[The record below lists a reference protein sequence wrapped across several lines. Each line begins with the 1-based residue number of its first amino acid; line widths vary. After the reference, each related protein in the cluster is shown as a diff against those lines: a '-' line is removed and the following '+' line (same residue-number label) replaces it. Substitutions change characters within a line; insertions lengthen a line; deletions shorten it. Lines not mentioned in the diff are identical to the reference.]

1 MNESRNISKNQ
12 GLCRVLA
19 GTGVADVVPLLEGD
33 VYVVCDRAVLP
44 LAEKI
49 VKESRTQPIIR
60 AVLPLET
67 SEEKKNLDTVMAICR
82 WLLEKGADRGAML
95 LAIGGGITTDM
106 AGFAASIY
114 KRGIRFAFVP
124 TTLLAQVDAAIGG
137 KTGVNFMDL
146 KNMLGVIRQPEW
158 TWICPEPL
166 RTLPLRD
173 FRGGAAELLKTFL
186 IEDRNDNYARAVR
199 LLTRLCGAGADAAC
213 PDTATKGAGSACFD
227 MVAKGAGAACPDTVT
242 KGAGATCFDMV
253 ATETDGGQKAERS
266 GARAAGMD
274 PEAER
279 ELQDLIAG
287 AATVKADIVGRDPYE
302 RGERRKLNLGHTFA
316 HGIES
321 VARKRGYDISHGE
334 AVAIGILIAARLA
347 EKLGLAENSPA
358 DPVDAADES
367 PARPGA
373 AADFGKKGLAARL
386 EADFRACGLPTASPF
401 PLKTLAG
408 AMTKDKKA
416 EGGVVR
422 FILPVAV
429 GTVVERALTVR
440 VALDLLGKGTACPD
454 SPRDDA
460 SRDPRDTG
468 ATDKEI

>member
-33 VYVVCDRAVLP
+33 VYVVCDRTVLP

-49 VKESRTQPIIR
+49 VEESRTQLIIR

-137 KTGVNFMDL
+137 KTGVNFLDL

-166 RTLPLRD
+166 STLPLRD

-199 LLTRLCGAGADAAC
+199 LLTRLCGAGAGAAC
-213 PDTATKGAGSACFD
+213 PDTATKGAGSACPD
-227 MVAKGAGAACPDTVT
+227 MATKDAGSA
-242 KGAGATCFDMV
+242 CFDTV
-253 ATETDGGQKAERS
+253 ATEADGGQKAERS
-266 GARAAGMD
+266 GVRAAGMD

-287 AATVKADIVGRDPYE
+287 AAAVKADIVGRDPYE

-334 AVAIGILIAARLA
+334 AVAIGILLAARLA

-367 PARPGA
+367 PERPGA

-401 PLKTLAG
+401 PLETLAG

-416 EGGVVR
+416 EGGSVR

-429 GTVVERALTVR
+429 GTVVERTLTVH

-468 ATDKEI
+468 ATDKEM

>member
-19 GTGVADVVPLLEGD
+19 GTGVADVVPLREGD

-49 VKESRTQPIIR
+49 VKECRTQPIIR

-82 WLLEKGADRGAML
+82 WLLEKGADRRAML

-137 KTGVNFMDL
+137 KTGVNFLDL

-213 PDTATKGAGSACFD
+213 PDTATKGAGSS
-227 MVAKGAGAACPDTVT
+227 CPDTVT
-242 KGAGATCFDMV
+242 KGAGATCFDTV
-253 ATETDGGQKAERS
+253 ATEADGGQKAERS

-287 AATVKADIVGRDPYE
+287 AAAVKADIVGRDPYE

-321 VARKRGYDISHGE
+321 VARKRRYDISHGE
-334 AVAIGILIAARLA
+334 AVAIGILLAARLA

-358 DPVDAADES
+358 DPLNAADES
-367 PARPGA
+367 PDRPGA
-373 AADFGKKGLAARL
+373 AADFGTKGLAARL

-401 PLKTLAG
+401 PLEMLAG

-416 EGGVVR
+416 EGEAVR
-422 FILPVAV
+422 FILPITV
-429 GTVVERALTVR
+429 GTVVEKTLTVPE
-440 VALDLLGKGTACPD
+440 ALDLLGKGPA
-454 SPRDDA
+454 RDDTA
-460 SRDPRDTG
+460 ADLRDTG

>member
-49 VKESRTQPIIR
+49 VKECRTQPIIR

-158 TWICPEPL
+158 TWIGPEPL

-199 LLTRLCGAGADAAC
+199 LLTRLCGAGAGAAC
-213 PDTATKGAGSACFD
+213 PDTATKGAGSACHD
-227 MVAKGAGAACPDTVT
+227 MATKDAGSA
-242 KGAGATCFDMV
+242 CFDMV
-253 ATETDGGQKAERS
+253 ATEADGGQKAERS
-266 GARAAGMD
+266 GARAVGMD

-287 AATVKADIVGRDPYE
+287 AAAVKADVVGRDPYE

-334 AVAIGILIAARLA
+334 AVAIGILLAARLA

-367 PARPGA
+367 PEQPGA
-373 AADFGKKGLAARL
+373 AADFGRKGLAARL

-401 PLKTLAG
+401 PLEMLAE

-416 EGGVVR
+416 EGGAVR

-429 GTVVERALTVR
+429 GTVVERTLTVR

-454 SPRDDA
+454 GPRDDA

>member
-1 MNESRNISKNQ
+1 MNEVHIISEGKVISRI
-12 GLCRVLA
+12 LA
-19 GTGVADVVPLLEGD
+19 GERVRDVSAVLEGD
-33 VYVVCDRAVLP
+33 VFVVCDRAVLP
-44 LAEKI
+44 LAEDL
-49 VKESRTQPIIR
+49 VREGRTRPVIR
-60 AVLPLET
+60 AVLALET
-67 SEEKKNLDTVMAICR
+67 SEERKNLDTVMDICR
-82 WLLEKGADRGAML
+82 WLLENGADRSSML

-186 IEDRNDNYARAVR
+186 IEDKNDNYARAVR
-199 LLTRLCGAGADAAC
+199 LLTRLCGHTACPAPVFPGSATNRTGTDACPETDAAMGGGGQDAGG
-213 PDTATKGAGSACFD
+213 PGSART
-227 MVAKGAGAACPDTVT
+227 AC
-242 KGAGATCFDMV
+242 
-253 ATETDGGQKAERS
+253 
-266 GARAAGMD
+266 MD

-279 ELQDLIAG
+279 ELQDLIAE
-287 AATVKADIVGRDPYE
+287 AAAVKAGVVSRDAEE

-321 VARKRGYDISHGE
+321 EARKQGYDISHGE
-334 AVAIGILIAARLA
+334 AVAIGILLAARLA
-347 EKLGLAENSPA
+347 EALGLTESSLTEPTGVTEENPGRT
-358 DPVDAADES
+358 DAV
-367 PARPGA
+367 A
-373 AADFGKKGLAARL
+373 AFGTKGLAARL
-386 EADFRACGLPTASPF
+386 EADFSACGLPAASPF
-401 PLKTLAG
+401 PLEALAG

-416 EGGVVR
+416 EGGAVR
-422 FILPVAV
+422 FILPVTV
-429 GTVVERALTVR
+429 GAVVEKTLTVPE
-440 VALDLLGKGTACPD
+440 ALDLLGKGPACDDTAADLRD
-454 SPRDDA
+454 S
-460 SRDPRDTG
+460 G